1 MLDERG
7 RHVLEPAADVL
18 ADRPHHP
25 AAAPARA
32 VGGRDLDVV
41 HLPLDAARLPARP
54 GRARPARRVG
64 LGWLRALDDL
74 IELGVLPRL
83 GLRITRRRWSFL
95 SDQGLEQEHQQR
107 GVDPLRLR
115 AQALPTPLGDQELEL
130 PVLDEHRLERGEEEL
145 PGLLDLALREQRPCR
160 LPDLPQ
166 GGQLA
171 PGRGARRREGLSLT
185 GPERHPSS
193 GAAAAG
199 PPAG

>member
-25 AAAPARA
+25 AAASARA
-32 VGGRDLDVV
+32 LGLRHLDPV
-41 HLPLDAARLPARP
+41 HFPRHPARLPA
-54 GRARPARRVG
+54 GARRPPRPLRPR
-64 LGWLRALDDL
+64 LGVLRVLDRP

-83 GLRITRRRWSFL
+83 GLRITRCRWSFL
-95 SDQGLEQEHQQR
+95 SDQGLEQEHQLR

-115 AQALPTPLGDQELEL
+115 AQALPTQLGDQELEL

-199 PPAG
+199 APAG